1 MEFSMDEKTQHF
13 LLHLPNGEF
22 AYINYRRTGDHF
34 DLPYSYVPPSQRG
47 KGIGRE
53 LVKRTL
59 DYIDEQNGTAAAQAD
74 ISIRLPSE
82 LTIGKIGSNRL
93 TWLAS

>member
-1 MEFSMDEKTQHF
+1 MEFSIDEKTQRF
-13 LLHLPNGEF
+13 LFHLPNGEF

-47 KGIGRE
+47 QGIGRE

-59 DYIDEQNGTAAAQAD
+59 DYIDEKNGTAAAQCGYIYTVAKRID
-74 ISIRLPSE
+74 NWKDRIQ
-82 LTIGKIGSNRL
+82 
-93 TWLAS
+93 